1 MKKLTKKTESTENRA
16 ELLKKMD
23 ALTDADYAAAAAKV
37 EGQEAYKTGS
47 EKQVKYA
54 EDLLADAAIPCTC
67 EPGKPYTF
75 PAWHL
80 YLTPDQIAI
89 AKATMTAKEI
99 IDGLSL
105 DAVKKATVKILE
117 G

>member
-1 MKKLTKKTESTENRA
+1 MKKLTKKTENTENRA
-16 ELLKKMD
+16 ETFKKMD
-23 ALTDADYAAAAAKV
+23 ALTDADFAAAAAKV
-37 EGQEAYKTGS
+37 EGKEAYKTGS

-54 EDLLADAAIPCTC
+54 EDLLADACIPCTC

-80 YLTPDQIAI
+80 YLTPAQIAI

-105 DAVKKATVKILE
+105 DAVKKATVKVLE

>member
-1 MKKLTKKTESTENRA
+1 MKKLTKKTENTENRT
-16 ELLKKMD
+16 EMLKKMD

-47 EKQVKYA
+47 EKQVAYA
-54 EDLLADAAIPCTC
+54 LDILADASIPCTC

-80 YLTPDQIAI
+80 YLTPAQIAI
-89 AKATMTAKEI
+89 AKATMTASEI
-99 IDGLSL
+99 INGLSL
-105 DAVKKATVKILE
+105 DAVKKATVKVLE